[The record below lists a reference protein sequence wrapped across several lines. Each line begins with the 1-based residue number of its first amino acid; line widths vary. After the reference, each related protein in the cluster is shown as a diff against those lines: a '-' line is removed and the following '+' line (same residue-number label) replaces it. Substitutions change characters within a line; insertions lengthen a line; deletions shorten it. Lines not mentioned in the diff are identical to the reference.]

1 MNRQFKWVVFDNE
14 HLIAAFVFRDDAEQF
29 IEQCGCGSMHKV
41 SVGSSRAPRMT
52 MRAVT
57 RTDVVTRRGER
68 VTGTAK
74 K

>member
-29 IEQCGCGSMHKV
+29 IEQCGCGSMQRA
-41 SVGSSRAPRMT
+41 SAGTSRTPCIT
-52 MRAVT
+52 VRAVT
-57 RTDVVTRRGER
+57 RTAVVTGRGER
-68 VTGTAK
+68 VNGMAK